1 MTRPARSAIL
11 FGAAIQFGAMVV
23 GATAV
28 SCGGS
33 VSETPWPA
41 EPLDLEPGPAGEERA
56 RGNVI
61 DTKKLPDNYTKQ
73 QEERAKEKTKA
84 ADPSSPTDDPEPVDE
99 DEPLDED
106 ESTEDDTDTSGED
119 E

>member
-1 MTRPARSAIL
+1 MTSLARRRTAL
-11 FGAAIQFGAMVV
+11 LLVTTLAGAAA
-23 GATAV
+23 A

-41 EPLDLEPGPAGEERA
+41 EPIDLEPGPAGEERA

-73 QEERAKEKTKA
+73 QEERAKENTK
-84 ADPSSPTDDPEPVDE
+84 DPSAPTDDPEPVDE
-99 DEPLDED
+99 NDPLDED
-106 ESTEDDTDTSGED
+106 ESNEDDTSGED